1 MSEGD
6 DLVLLGDADESGA
19 AGHGPAW
26 KLLIVDDE
34 PEVHRVTH
42 MVLDDFQFQGRPLR
56 LIEAHSAREAIGL
69 LDAHPDIALVLLDV
83 VMESEHAGFTV
94 VQHVRETL
102 GNRTMRIILRTGQ
115 PGQAPARQVIQ
126 RYEINDYHSKAE
138 LTAERMYITIY
149 TALSMYEHLRT
160 IERREQQLQSA
171 YAEIEQLV
179 YIAAHDLQEPLL
191 SVTSLSQRL
200 LSVNREQLDA
210 NGVRCLDYIGTA
222 VGRMS
227 ALVRDLLDYSKLGQ
241 AHPPESVDLD
251 ALVMELREDM
261 AGHLQA
267 ARAQLDCE
275 PLGQVQGQPTKLK
288 MLLQNLISNALKYR
302 HPERAPHIEI
312 GLRRDRG
319 QPVYWLADNG
329 IGIAAEHHRRIFNV
343 FQRLHEREAVPGT
356 GIGLA
361 HCKKI
366 VEQHGGQIW
375 VESEPEHGTTVFFS
389 LPGDEA

>member
-1 MSEGD
+1 MND
-6 DLVLLGDADESGA
+6 DLITLIEDDDGDAPL
-19 AGHGPAW
+19 GPPW
-26 KLLIVDDE
+26 KVLVVDDE
-34 PEVHRVTH
+34 QEVHSITRVA
-42 MVLDDFQFQGRPLR
+42 LSDFEFAGCGLE
-56 LIEAHSAREAIGL
+56 LLHAHSGAEAAAIV
-69 LDAHPDIALVLLDV
+69 DRTPDIAVMLVDV
-83 VMESEHAGFTV
+83 VMETDHAGLDFV
-94 VQHVRETL
+94 RHVREVAQL
-102 GNRTMRIILRTGQ
+102 RFPRIILRTGQ

-241 AHPPESVDLD
+241 AHPPEAVDLD
-251 ALVMELREDM
+251 ALVVELREDM